1 MKTGDVLSYIVE
13 STLRIKPETGLYLK
27 VEQIKNYLNY
37 RLQHIENLIK
47 PIVELL
53 GSGEA
58 KIRDLESLNS
68 VVQRL
73 SAYLGEL
80 LK

>member
-1 MKTGDVLSYIVE
+1 MLSYIVE

-37 RLQHIENLIK
+37 RIQHIENLIK

>member
-1 MKTGDVLSYIVE
+1 MLSYIVE